1 MGRLMRLRAFAKVN
15 YALDVLG
22 VRDDGYHDIQT
33 VMQSISLA
41 DEIEVERG
49 GSGFDLTVEP
59 AGTDVGP
66 ADENTVYG
74 AWKTLR
80 EATGE
85 PLPVRVRLFKKVPSG
100 AGLGGGSAD
109 AAAVLVALNEL
120 FGLGLDDGRLR
131 EVGLRVGADV
141 PFCVT
146 GGTALGEGIGE
157 KLTVLPAPPDHR
169 LVVTRPAEAAN
180 TAEVYRTYDS
190 RPGQTVFHAGVVRSA
205 IEAGDLAALGLGVDN
220 ALKPVTREMVLAVR
234 HLETALLKA
243 GALGAS
249 MSGTGTAVYGIFP
262 DENAATNAIR
272 TIDVPFA
279 GVFAPVDRGVEVLT

>member
-1 MGRLMRLRAFAKVN
+1 MRLKAFAKVN
-15 YALDVLG
+15 YALDILG
-22 VRDDGYHDIQT
+22 LRDDGYHDIQT

-41 DEIEVERG
+41 DEVEVERG
-49 GSGFDLTVEP
+49 GGGFDLTVEP

-66 ADENTVYG
+66 AEENTVHG
-74 AWKTLR
+74 AWKALR
-80 EATGE
+80 EETGE
-85 PLPVRVRLFKKVPSG
+85 ELPARVRLFKKVPSG

-109 AAAVLVALNEL
+109 AAAVLVALNEM
-120 FGLGLDDGRLR
+120 FGLGLDDERLR

-141 PFCVT
+141 PFCVA

-157 KLTVLPAPPDHR
+157 VLTPLFTPPDHR
-169 LVVTRPAEAAN
+169 LVVARPWKAAN
-180 TAEVYRTYDS
+180 TAEVYRAYDS

-205 IEAGDLAALGLGVDN
+205 IEAGDLAALGAGVGN
-220 ALKPVTREMVLAVR
+220 ALTPVTREMVPAVR
-234 HLETALLKA
+234 HLETALLEA

-262 DENAATNAIR
+262 DENAATNAIS

-279 GVFAPVDRGVEVLT
+279 GLFEPVTRGVEVLT